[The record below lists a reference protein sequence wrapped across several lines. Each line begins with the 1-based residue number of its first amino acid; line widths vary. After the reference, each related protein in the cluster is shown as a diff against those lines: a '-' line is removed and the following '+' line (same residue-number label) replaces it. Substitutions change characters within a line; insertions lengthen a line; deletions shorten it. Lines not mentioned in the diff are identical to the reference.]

1 MESESESDS
10 GNGNK
15 PYEAAVEENL
25 QIVCKHEVDSIRNFK
40 KSRLTVGLMLM
51 SIIMNRNRSDESVAL
66 TKLLV
71 TFSANK
77 LVTYH
82 TEKNLNTNV
91 FLMYQNSIN

>member
-1 MESESESDS
+1 MDS

-25 QIVCKHEVDSIRNFK
+25 QINCKHEVDSIRNFK
-40 KSRLTVGLMLM
+40 KSRLAVGLMLM
-51 SIIMNRNRSDESVAL
+51 SKIMNRNRSDESVAL

-91 FLMYQNSIN
+91 FLMYQNRINQ